1 MIAFTTPLF
10 LAKSSSGPY
19 FLFGAC
25 SLLTTLVCVA
35 FQPETSGSSLE
46 DVDETFSHS
55 PWRTL
60 LQNNPLTGLGR
71 ASRAHR
77 RNTSNQVHVGEGDD
91 EFELDVIHLPQ
102 VSFGGLWHYGHPLT
116 DPRLSRL
123 LQVQDTPDSDSP
135 LF

>member
-35 FQPETSGSSLE
+35 FQPETRGSSLE
-46 DVDETFSHS
+46 DVDETFSQS

-60 LQNNPLTGLGR
+60 LHDNPLTGLGR
-71 ASRAHR
+71 ANRAHR
-77 RNTSNQVHVGEGDD
+77 RNTSNQVQTGEDEG

-102 VSFGGLWHYGHPLT
+102 VSFGGLWHYGDQLT

-123 LQVQDTPDSDSP
+123 LQVQGTPDSDFP